1 MCSGGAHEFHE
12 TISED
17 IQVGSLVKVHENE
30 NFPCDLILIESD
42 LPRYI
47 SFVETKNLDGETN
60 LKQKVAYEATYHHVR
75 ASRLA
80 ADNQSI
86 FEIL

>member
-1 MCSGGAHEFHE
+1 MCSGGANEFHE

-17 IQVGSLVKVHENE
+17 IQVGCLVKVHENE

-42 LPRYI
+42 LPRSI

-60 LKQKVAYEATYHHVR
+60 LKQKATQEATYNYVL
-75 ASRLA
+75 ASR
-80 ADNQSI
+80 N
-86 FEIL
+86 